1 MSKINTSTTIFPL
14 LNRVEEQVRRCKTL
28 ENAAQL
34 VTDTLY
40 QEFSDSIVLA
50 RFFVTVPFGKLPAAS
65 RSFVTQLANTQGLT
79 GLMKDETLVLSLLAT
94 RGRKPAWNDRR
105 QSQGHVG
112 IPLASAAFIGRIP
125 MMSRLL
131 NEVGLSLD
139 WIDSQEKVI
148 ATKTFLGLSG
158 VFYVPDAKT
167 AVDHQGRKII
177 SAQNFVDDHNVKT
190 VFGLAGGYPTSRTF
204 LTLIVFC
211 CETVEKPSV
220 ESFLPLISSFKAN
233 TTSLVLAGTIFA

>member
-1 MSKINTSTTIFPL
+1 L
-14 LNRVEEQVRRCKTL
+14 LEKVEEQVKRCKTL
-28 ENAAQL
+28 ETAAQA
-34 VTDTLY
+34 VMEVLY
-40 QEFSDSIVLA
+40 QEFSDSIVLV
-50 RFFVTVPFGKLPAAS
+50 RLFVTVPFGKLPAANH
-65 RSFVTQLANTQGLT
+65 SFVARLANAQGLT

-112 IPLASAAFIGRIP
+112 IPLVSAAFIDRIP

-148 ATKTFLGLSG
+148 ATKTFIGLSG

-177 SAQNFVDDHNVKT
+177 SAQDFVDDQHVKT
-190 VFGLAGGYPTSRTF
+190 VFGLAGGYPISRTF

-220 ESFLPLISSFKAN
+220 ERFLPLISSFKAN
-233 TTSLVLAGTIFA
+233 TTSLALAGTIFA

>member
-1 MSKINTSTTIFPL
+1 L
-14 LNRVEEQVRRCKTL
+14 VRL
-28 ENAAQL
+28 
-34 VTDTLY
+34 
-40 QEFSDSIVLA
+40 
-50 RFFVTVPFGKLPAAS
+50 FVTVPFGKLPAVN

-79 GLMKDETLVLSLLAT
+79 GLIKEGTLVLSLLAT

-105 QSQGHVG
+105 QSQGHIG
-112 IPLASAAFIGRIP
+112 IPLVSAAFIDRIP

-148 ATKTFLGLSG
+148 ATKTFIGLSG

-177 SAQNFVDDHNVKT
+177 SAQDFVDDQNVKT
-190 VFGLAGGYPTSRTF
+190 VFGLAGGYPISRTF

-211 CETVEKPSV
+211 CEPVERPYV
-220 ESFLPLISSFKAN
+220 ERFLPLISSFKAN
-233 TTSLVLAGTIFA
+233 TTSLVLTEAIFA